1 MYQSYISKLDNKF
14 RFYLP
19 ASIRKNINTTQ
30 FYLTFMNGDNLILC
44 HSENWSSKNL
54 VSMFDNSLSGEELK
68 ELEYFVRINST
79 LITLDKE
86 GRVQI
91 PASFKEKLNFVDRVV
106 VSEQDGY
113 ISIIS
118 KSYVDKLSGAVN
130 QMIDER
136 RLNLA
141 PRF

>member
-1 MYQSYISKLDNKF
+1 M
-14 RFYLP
+14 
-19 ASIRKNINTTQ
+19 
-30 FYLTFMNGDNLILC
+30 ILS

-91 PASFKEKLNFVDRVV
+91 PVSFKEKLNFVDRVV

-118 KSYVDKLSGAVN
+118 KSYVDKLSEAVN